1 MNTSVPKNSWVVDST
16 NKLGNRPDGEPWN
29 DTFPSIIDFDEDA
42 CLERILNEGGSEE
55 EGLAMWAAQIQSA
68 TAVEMIEYR
77 MFVVAICDHETE
89 ILDAEMA
96 AEDIAYQLQ
105 KMADEKLAEVKAKR
119 LRKANGE
126 TAEIRATATTSISRV
141 PALTPAS
148 ASFIFGQPSNQL
160 LGAPIGG
167 TMNSNRSVDMMGNMK
182 RHITV
187 DGVDVWTDAKA
198 ASVVIGGNLTLYR
211 TFEPDRLKRCMDPS
225 GIIWLLE
232 TNLLILAEDRQAL
245 EDKPVVLETD
255 PDYALTFWADIKS
268 NPGFVNRIM
277 LERLIRMQFR
287 VTDNE
292 SLHYLHFYPLQKSA
306 TKQCIL

>member
-1 MNTSVPKNSWVVDST
+1 LFIFINLKMNTSVPKNSWVVDST

-55 EGLAMWAAQIQSA
+55 EGLAMWEAQIQSA

-126 TAEIRATATTSISRV
+126 TAEIRAAAAAAAATATTSMSRL

-148 ASFIFGQPSNQL
+148 ASFTFGQPSNQP
-160 LGAPIGG
+160 LGAPVG
-167 TMNSNRSVDMMGNMK
+167 D
-182 RHITV
+182 
-187 DGVDVWTDAKA
+187 
-198 ASVVIGGNLTLYR
+198 
-211 TFEPDRLKRCMDPS
+211 
-225 GIIWLLE
+225 
-232 TNLLILAEDRQAL
+232 
-245 EDKPVVLETD
+245 
-255 PDYALTFWADIKS
+255 
-268 NPGFVNRIM
+268 
-277 LERLIRMQFR
+277 
-287 VTDNE
+287 
-292 SLHYLHFYPLQKSA
+292 
-306 TKQCIL
+306 